1 MALLDS
7 YLRMDEAADYLG
19 VSRPTVYRLVDR
31 GEIPAVYLPGIRGRR
46 ISRAA
51 PGNTSRR
58 RVPVPVRDD
67 GLPDEVPFRAS

>member
-51 PGNTSRR
+51 LRKYVAR

-67 GLPDEVPFRAS
+67 GLPTRSRSRAS